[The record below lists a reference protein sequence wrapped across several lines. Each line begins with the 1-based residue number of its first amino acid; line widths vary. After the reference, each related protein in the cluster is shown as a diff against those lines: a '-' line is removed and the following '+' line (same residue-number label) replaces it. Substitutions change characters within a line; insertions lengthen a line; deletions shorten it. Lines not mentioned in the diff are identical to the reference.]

1 MASIFRRNFWRVA
14 ALPTLFLLVLFS
26 YFLILELA
34 SERNF
39 RKAAGAEILIHE
51 ALFRAE
57 VASTPIARAR
67 GLSGRDFLAA
77 DSGMLFTFDKPAIY
91 SFWMKDMRFPIDII
105 WLRDAKVV
113 YVAKNVLPPGPGIS
127 DSELKVYSPSVEADM
142 VLEVAAGMVDKFGI
156 SVGDAVSVRLAS
168 D

>member
-1 MASIFRRNFWRVA
+1 MALIFRRNFWRVA

-34 SERNF
+34 PERNF
-39 RKAAGAEILIHE
+39 QKAAGAEILIRE

-57 VASTPIARAR
+57 VANTAVARTR

-113 YVAKNVLPPGPGIS
+113 YVAKDVLPPGPGIS

-142 VLEVAAGMVDKFGI
+142 VLEVNAGIAEHFHI
-156 SVGDAVSVRLAS
+156 EVGDSVIIELL
-168 D
+168 